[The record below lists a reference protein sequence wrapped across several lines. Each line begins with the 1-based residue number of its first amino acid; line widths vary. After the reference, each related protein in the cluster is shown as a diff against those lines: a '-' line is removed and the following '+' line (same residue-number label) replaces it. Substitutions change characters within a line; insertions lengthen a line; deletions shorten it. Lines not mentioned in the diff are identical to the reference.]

1 MTDAVRRP
9 ARDQHVRDTVASSL
23 DDTLFVEAGAGS
35 GKTTV
40 LVDRVCALVD
50 AGVDINQVAAITFTE
65 KAAAELRDRVR
76 TELRG
81 RPSTTLSER
90 ALATLGDAPIS
101 TLHSFARRV
110 LTEHGLAVGVPPRFE
125 VLDQVGEA
133 IYLEG
138 RWRALAT
145 VLFDSE
151 GPLNDVVARA
161 VELGMTP
168 KHFREIVTALHQSY
182 DRLSA
187 GHERW
192 VWPTHPVRLRPVD
205 LSAYVDALRQIPV
218 DDGPLADHLR
228 QAEKVA
234 DDLDRI
240 DVLQAHVKIPNTKVA
255 KPARDER
262 KALQVGLRREVI
274 TLLVPALA
282 SAVLEWAATRTHEGQ
297 LLFQDLLVLARDAL
311 RDPDVRAA
319 CRSRYER
326 TLIDEFQDTDPLQI
340 EIAVL
345 LASSR
350 PDIVTRSW
358 SDEPLAAADAGRL
371 FFVGDPKQSIYR
383 FRRADID
390 VYERAQE
397 VFAREPLHLTE
408 NFRTVSSVV
417 DYVNAL
423 FDPWMS
429 TSPEGTQPEYVSLT
443 AHVPDHDESPCVMT
457 IGDEEPVPAAQVRV
471 DEADAVVRVIALA
484 KEQGWQVRDPKSR
497 EFRPAQHGDIA
508 VLMPTRASLPALD
521 HALDAAGIPAR
532 VESRTLTWNTAE
544 VRDLLAVLTAVSD
557 PNDQVAIVAALRS
570 ASLGCSDHDLAEWKW
585 SNGWWSYLSPG
596 EPTVGPDNPVAA
608 GLRLLRMLHDER
620 SWQSIGET
628 VRRVIDVCRMR
639 QLAFAHGRPRDR
651 WRRIE
656 FVLAQARA
664 FEEAGGASI
673 EEFVAWCRDQAERDV
688 WVNDAIAPDPDDD
701 AVRILT
707 VHASK
712 GLEFP
717 IVVLMGLNS
726 KYQTVG
732 PAILWGSHGP
742 EAKCGSNDTRFETA
756 GYDSL
761 WTFEKEALKAERVRL
776 TYVAM
781 TRARDRLVVSLFRP
795 MHETLAHD
803 VAAHAPQVE
812 ALDPPE
818 LIAPI
823 DDEVSVPPT
832 RGMLAQRDAWI
843 AARGAAISLLGRSPA
858 VAATRVKGAANV
870 LATEESVDADPD
882 EDDADVIEPTADE
895 ADDRVDDQPPWR
907 RGRAGTAIGRAV
919 HAVLQTVDLATGD
932 GADSLSVAQ
941 AAAEGVP
948 ALASDIE
955 RRVRQV
961 LEAPSVKEAVVSGR
975 YWREVFLAAPV
986 EGRVLEGF
994 IDLLYEDAAG
1004 ELVVVDYKT
1013 DGVQNE
1019 VDADEAVTRYR
1030 LQGAAYALAV
1040 SSSLGRP
1047 VSRCV
1052 FLFANLTRWFER
1064 ELPDLEAACDE
1075 VAGLVASA

>member
-1 MTDAVRRP
+1 M
-9 ARDQHVRDTVASSL
+9 
-23 DDTLFVEAGAGS
+23 
-35 GKTTV
+35 
-40 LVDRVCALVD
+40 
-50 AGVDINQVAAITFTE
+50 
-65 KAAAELRDRVR
+65 
-76 TELRG
+76 
-81 RPSTTLSER
+81 
-90 ALATLGDAPIS
+90 
-101 TLHSFARRV
+101 
-110 LTEHGLAVGVPPRFE
+110 
-125 VLDQVGEA
+125 
-133 IYLEG
+133 
-138 RWRALAT
+138 
-145 VLFDSE
+145 
-151 GPLNDVVARA
+151 
-161 VELGMTP
+161 
-168 KHFREIVTALHQSY
+168 
-182 DRLSA
+182 
-187 GHERW
+187 
-192 VWPTHPVRLRPVD
+192 
-205 LSAYVDALRQIPV
+205 
-218 DDGPLADHLR
+218 
-228 QAEKVA
+228 
-234 DDLDRI
+234 
-240 DVLQAHVKIPNTKVA
+240 
-255 KPARDER
+255 
-262 KALQVGLRREVI
+262 
-274 TLLVPALA
+274 
-282 SAVLEWAATRTHEGQ
+282 
-297 LLFQDLLVLARDAL
+297 
-311 RDPDVRAA
+311 
-319 CRSRYER
+319 
-326 TLIDEFQDTDPLQI
+326 
-340 EIAVL
+340 L

-350 PDIVTRSW
+350 PDIATRSW

-390 VYERAQE
+390 VYERAQT
-397 VFAREPLHLTE
+397 VFAGEPLHLTE

-423 FDPWMS
+423 FHPWMA
-429 TSPEGTQPEYVSLT
+429 TSPDGTQPEYVALT
-443 AHVPDHDESPCVMT
+443 AHIADHDESPSVTT
-457 IGDEEPVPAAQVRV
+457 IGDEEPVPAAQVRA

-484 KEQGWQVRDPKSR
+484 KEAGWQVRDPKSR
-497 EFRPAQHGDIA
+497 ELRPAQHGDIA

-521 HALDAAGIPAR
+521 HALDEAGIPAR
-532 VESRTLTWNTAE
+532 VESRTLIWNTAE

-726 KYQTVG
+726 KYQSVG

-742 EAKCGSNDTRFETA
+742 EAKCGSNETRFETA
-756 GYDSL
+756 GYEGL
-761 WTFEKEALKAERVRL
+761 WTFEREALKAERVRL

-781 TRARDRLVVSLFRP
+781 TRACDRLVVSLFRP

-803 VAAHAPQVE
+803 VAAHAPLVE
-812 ALDPPE
+812 VLDPPE
-818 LIAPI
+818 LTARI

-832 RGMLAQRDAWI
+832 DGMLAQRDAWI
-843 AARGAAISLLGRSPA
+843 AERAAAISSLGRSPA
-858 VAATRVKGAANV
+858 VAATRVKAAANV
-870 LATEESVDADPD
+870 LATDGGVDDDSD
-882 EDDADVIEPTADE
+882 EDDADVVEPTADE

-948 ALASDIE
+948 ALASEIE

-961 LEAPSVKEAVVSGR
+961 LEAPSVKEAVASGR

-1013 DGVQNE
+1013 DGVRAD
-1019 VDADEAVTRYR
+1019 VDADEAVARYR

-1052 FLFANLTRWFER
+1052 FLFANPTRWFER
-1064 ELPDLEAACDE
+1064 ELPDLATACEE

>member
-1 MTDAVRRP
+1 M
-9 ARDQHVRDTVASSL
+9 
-23 DDTLFVEAGAGS
+23 
-35 GKTTV
+35 
-40 LVDRVCALVD
+40 
-50 AGVDINQVAAITFTE
+50 
-65 KAAAELRDRVR
+65 
-76 TELRG
+76 
-81 RPSTTLSER
+81 
-90 ALATLGDAPIS
+90 
-101 TLHSFARRV
+101 
-110 LTEHGLAVGVPPRFE
+110 
-125 VLDQVGEA
+125 
-133 IYLEG
+133 
-138 RWRALAT
+138 
-145 VLFDSE
+145 
-151 GPLNDVVARA
+151 
-161 VELGMTP
+161 
-168 KHFREIVTALHQSY
+168 
-182 DRLSA
+182 
-187 GHERW
+187 
-192 VWPTHPVRLRPVD
+192 
-205 LSAYVDALRQIPV
+205 
-218 DDGPLADHLR
+218 
-228 QAEKVA
+228 
-234 DDLDRI
+234 
-240 DVLQAHVKIPNTKVA
+240 
-255 KPARDER
+255 
-262 KALQVGLRREVI
+262 
-274 TLLVPALA
+274 
-282 SAVLEWAATRTHEGQ
+282 
-297 LLFQDLLVLARDAL
+297 
-311 RDPDVRAA
+311 
-319 CRSRYER
+319 
-326 TLIDEFQDTDPLQI
+326 
-340 EIAVL
+340 
-345 LASSR
+345 
-350 PDIVTRSW
+350 
-358 SDEPLAAADAGRL
+358 
-371 FFVGDPKQSIYR
+371 
-383 FRRADID
+383 
-390 VYERAQE
+390 
-397 VFAREPLHLTE
+397 
-408 NFRTVSSVV
+408 
-417 DYVNAL
+417 
-423 FDPWMS
+423 
-429 TSPEGTQPEYVSLT
+429 
-443 AHVPDHDESPCVMT
+443 
-457 IGDEEPVPAAQVRV
+457 
-471 DEADAVVRVIALA
+471 RVIALT

-803 VAAHAPQVE
+803 VAAHAASGGSARP
-812 ALDPPE
+812 ARADR
-818 LIAPI
+818 A
-823 DDEVSVPPT
+823 DRR
-832 RGMLAQRDAWI
+832 RGLGPAHPRDAGS
-843 AARGAAISLLGRSPA
+843 ARRLDRSAGAAISLLGRSPA